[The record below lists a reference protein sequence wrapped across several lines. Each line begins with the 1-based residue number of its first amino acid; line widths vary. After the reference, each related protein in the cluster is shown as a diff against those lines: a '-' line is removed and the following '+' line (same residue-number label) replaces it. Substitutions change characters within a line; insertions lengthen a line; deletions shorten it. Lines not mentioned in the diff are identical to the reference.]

1 MFRYDVFSGYESDVL
16 VDWRAVVVG
25 CNVSEFDEGV
35 SVVDGLQNEF
45 AEVFEPL
52 LVKDFCCFGVLCS
65 VSVVESERACH
76 DEVGSLC
83 DASSEVC
90 VSHGVSV
97 DVEESCSVG
106 VFGVDGLLP
115 CSSPS
120 SDVGSCEAFS
130 LEVDVD
136 GLFFVGFCE
145 SEGSEGGA
153 NGFHDG
159 GILSQRDKETKSQ
172 RDEETKRQRVKETKS
187 RRGAYPNPSLKGR
200 ALLRR

>member
-16 VDWRAVVVG
+16 VDWRSVVVG
-25 CNVSEFDEGV
+25 CDVSEFDEGM
-35 SVVDGLQNEF
+35 SVVDGLQDEF

-83 DASSEVC
+83 DASCEVC
-90 VSHGVSV
+90 VSHGVAV
-97 DVEESCSVG
+97 DVEESCSVW
-106 VFGVDGLLP
+106 VFSVDGLLP
-115 CSSPS
+115 CCSPS

-136 GLFFVGFCE
+136 GLFFVWFCE

-159 GILSQRDKETKSQ
+159 GILRLRD
-172 RDEETKRQRVKETKS
+172 
-187 RRGAYPNPSLKGR
+187 
-200 ALLRR
+200 

>member
-25 CNVSEFDEGV
+25 CDVSEFDEGM
-35 SVVDGLQNEF
+35 SVVDGLQDEF

-115 CSSPS
+115 CCSPS
-120 SDVGSCEAFS
+120 SDVGSCETFS

-153 NGFHDG
+153 NGFEDG
-159 GILSQRDKETKSQ
+159 C
-172 RDEETKRQRVKETKS
+172 V
-187 RRGAYPNPSLKGR
+187 
-200 ALLRR
+200 

>member
-25 CNVSEFDEGV
+25 CYVSEFDERV
-35 SVVDGLQNEF
+35 SVVDGLQDEF

-83 DASSEVC
+83 DASCEVC

-159 GILSQRDKETKSQ
+159 FF
-172 RDEETKRQRVKETKS
+172 
-187 RRGAYPNPSLKGR
+187 
-200 ALLRR
+200 